1 MVSARQ
7 FLTYAPYAGQL
18 GTKVYDRIAARN
30 PTKFSRSQTLT
41 TVRTQR
47 KPKSAKSYIKRV
59 IDNDKPA
66 KHRSF
71 YAATSLTHNSIYSI
85 GPTQLV
91 VQGDTNQDRDG
102 DQIQLCA
109 LKIAGTVF
117 ADSVANGYTFRVMVG
132 YSGEEY
138 NLSAGIWDP
147 AGLIENQ
154 IFLPATGAGHR
165 TAAIVNPKAFTC
177 LYDEV
182 FDINSLL
189 AGIVDV
195 HSFSITVPLS
205 GKFLYQSTA
214 SQYGKMKNLY
224 AIVIPCVNGGTLG
237 LTSCGAIQTSMDLI
251 FK

>member
-7 FLTYAPYAGQL
+7 FVTYAPYANTL
-18 GTKVYDRIAARN
+18 ATKIYDSVSNRN
-30 PTKFSRSQTLT
+30 PTKYSRSQTT
-41 TVRTQR
+41 TMVRTQR

-71 YAATSLTHNSIYSI
+71 YAATALTHNSIYTI

-91 VQGDTNQDRDG
+91 TQGDTNQNRDG

-109 LKIAGTVF
+109 LKIHGTVF
-117 ADSVANGYTFRVMVG
+117 ADAVANGYTFRVMVG

-147 AGLIENQ
+147 AGLVEAE
-154 IFLPATGAGHR
+154 IFLPGTGAGHR

-189 AGIVDV
+189 AGVVDV
-195 HSFSITVPLS
+195 HSLSITVPLS
-205 GKFLYQSTA
+205 GKFNYQSSA
-214 SQYGKMKNLY
+214 SQYGKLRNLY
-224 AIVIPCVNGGTLG
+224 CIVIPSVNGGTLG